1 MFNEI
6 IGGKA
11 CVSVRIKVAIGLGL
25 LGIFSLIGSADFKP
39 IGWRDW
45 LIVGWVFGKI
55 GFLVYAAY
63 LLIIADE
70 EIDTWK
76 SRNESSERLIQ
87 EIIKQSNSPTT
98 S

>member
-1 MFNEI
+1 V
-6 IGGKA
+6 KL
-11 CVSVRIKVAIGLGL
+11 SVRIEVAIGLGL
-25 LGIFSLIGSADFKP
+25 LCIFSLIGAGDFQP

-45 LIVGWVFGKI
+45 IVVGWLFGKI

-87 EIIKQSNSPTT
+87 EIIRQSNAPKTP
-98 S
+98 